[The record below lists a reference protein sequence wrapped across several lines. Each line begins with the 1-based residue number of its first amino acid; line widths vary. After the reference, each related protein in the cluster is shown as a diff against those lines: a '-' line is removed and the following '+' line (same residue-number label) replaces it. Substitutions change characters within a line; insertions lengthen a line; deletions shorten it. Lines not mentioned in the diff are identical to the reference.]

1 MAKISKTEIQT
12 NAVNTIC
19 DGTVINGDIDTKN
32 DIRLDGVLKGKLV
45 TTGRLVVGP
54 TGKVEGDV
62 FCDNIDVLGNV
73 VGNIE
78 AKNVVSLK
86 GGAKVQ
92 GNIVTKNL
100 SIEPGVI
107 FDGYSKMSGDKPAA
121 K

>member
-1 MAKISKTEIQT
+1 MGKINKTEIQ
-12 NAVNTIC
+12 NKAVNTIC
-19 DGTVINGDIDTKN
+19 EGTNINGDVDTKG
-32 DIRLDGVLKGKLV
+32 DIRLDGVLKGKLI
-45 TTGRLVVGP
+45 TTGRLVIGP
-54 TGKVEGDV
+54 TGLVEGDI
-62 FCDNIDVLGNV
+62 FCDNIDVLGRV

-92 GNIVTKNL
+92 GNVVTKNL

-107 FDGYSKMSGDKPAA
+107 FDGYSKMSGEKPAA

>member
-1 MAKISKTEIQT
+1 MGKINKTEIQT
-12 NAVNTIC
+12 KAVNIIC
-19 DGTVINGDIDTKN
+19 EGTTINGDIETKS
-32 DIRLDGVLKGKLV
+32 DIRLDGVLRGKLI
-45 TTGRLVVGP
+45 TTGRLVVGQ
-54 TGKVEGDV
+54 TGLVEGDV
-62 FCDNIDVLGNV
+62 FCDNIDVLGRI

-92 GNIVTKNL
+92 GNVVTKNL

-107 FDGYSKMSGDKPAA
+107 FDGYSKMSGEKASA

>member
-1 MAKISKTEIQT
+1 MGKTNKTEIQT
-12 NAVNTIC
+12 KAVNTIC
-19 DGTVINGDIDTKN
+19 EGTSINGDIETKN
-32 DIRLDGVLKGKLV
+32 DIRLDGILKGKLI

-54 TGKVEGDV
+54 SGVVEGDI
-62 FCDNIDVLGNV
+62 FCDNIDVLGSV
-73 VGNIE
+73 VGNVE

-86 GGAKVQ
+86 RGAKVH

-107 FDGYSKMSGDKPAA
+107 FDGYSKMSGENKPA